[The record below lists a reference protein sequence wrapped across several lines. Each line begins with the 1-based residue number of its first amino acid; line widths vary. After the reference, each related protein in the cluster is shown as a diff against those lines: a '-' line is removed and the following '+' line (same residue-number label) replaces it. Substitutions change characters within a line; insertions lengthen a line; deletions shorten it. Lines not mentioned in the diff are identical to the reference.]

1 VRFTAPSVIFEHAG
15 RRLIAGGFQPVEAY
29 DILIANLDPTLH
41 REPVPETPQPLLERF
56 PDGLTTQE
64 VALLLAQGNDPPNR
78 GTAEQAL
85 LELVAGGAA
94 SRRPLGD
101 DALWLPTAAIGHA
114 VSAA

>member
-1 VRFTAPSVIFEHAG
+1 VVFERAG
-15 RRLIAGGFQPVEAY
+15 QRLIAGGFQPVEAY

-41 REPVPETPQPLLERF
+41 REAVPESPRPLLERF
-56 PDGLTTQE
+56 RDGLTTQE
-64 VALLLAQGNDPPNR
+64 VALLLAEGNDPPNR

-85 LELVAGGAA
+85 LELVADGTA

-101 DALWLPTAAIGHA
+101 DALWQPTAAVGQV